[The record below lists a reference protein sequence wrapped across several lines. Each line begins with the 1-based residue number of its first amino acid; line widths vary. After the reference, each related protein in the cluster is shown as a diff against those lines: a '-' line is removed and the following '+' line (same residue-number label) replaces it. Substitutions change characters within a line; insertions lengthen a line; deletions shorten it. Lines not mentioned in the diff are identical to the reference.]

1 MSSTGYKYRPKDV
14 LEQNL
19 KFNIPL
25 YQRLFAWTDVQV
37 KKLMT
42 DLKEYF
48 DSADFIDAPEENKAY
63 YLGLLTAISPSKGNL
78 DLIDGQQR
86 FTVMTLISLVFK
98 DIEQWK
104 MFLDGG
110 RRIQLAARSEDEG
123 YLKRLAADPDI
134 DKYLHHESMACPY
147 ENKYMKNALIFIK
160 SFVKENY
167 PDEESRRK
175 FALNIF
181 NYLTFFVT
189 ELPDHY
195 KKDPMSLNKYFEVMN
210 STGKGLENHEILKVK
225 LLRNQEDPSY
235 LLRIWNAVS
244 QMDRPIIPK
253 PSDNFSYEDYAER
266 YRQAIQYCREGDYRS
281 ALEFTTGR
289 SEDYSSDHNTI
300 DVLPVKQKEKGF
312 KDVYVED
319 LEDSI
324 ISFPEFLLLVLAITK
339 KRDEKYS
346 FYQPDRLL
354 STFEADENKIDDV
367 PHFYNMMLFCRLLL
381 DYYVVR
387 REIQGGEYRFVIN
400 LRDGESKENRE
411 RLRQYLSML
420 TVSTEFYIW
429 LQPYFKHILNR
440 DHNAAELLELLK
452 KEDNARH
459 EVGSGEDKYPGKL
472 RTMKYQD
479 NIDRYWFWR
488 LDYYLWEN
496 RDNTRYI
503 KDEDRS
509 IVEEYVFRINRSIE
523 HLHPQNEEHND
534 KWDEKD
540 DVKNGFGNLAMISQ
554 SFNSAQR
561 HDNIHVK
568 FGRIEQ
574 QIESKALQSLK
585 LLVMFRSA
593 EGLES
598 KWTEDKANENLELMC
613 GLLERTAGL
622 EPENC

>member
-1 MSSTGYKYRPKDV
+1 MSSTGHKYRPKDV
-14 LEQNL
+14 LDL

-25 YQRLFAWTDVQV
+25 YQRLFAWTEVQV

-48 DSADFIDAPEENKAY
+48 DSSDFKEAPEENKAY
-63 YLGLLTAISPSKGNL
+63 YLGLLTAISPSKGHL

-86 FTVMTLISLVFK
+86 FTVMTLISVAFK
-98 DIEQWK
+98 DIDEWK

-110 RRIQLAARSEDEG
+110 NRIQLAARSEDEG
-123 YLKRLAADPDI
+123 YLRRLAADPDL
-134 DKYLHHESMACPY
+134 DKYLDRESMAYPY
-147 ENKYMKNALIFIK
+147 ENKYMKNALIFIR

-167 PDEESRRK
+167 PDEASRK
-175 FALNIF
+175 EFALNIF
-181 NYLTFFVT
+181 KYLTFFVT
-189 ELPDHY
+189 ELPEHY

-225 LLRNQEDPSY
+225 LLRNQGNPSY

-253 PSDNFSYEDYAER
+253 PSDNFTYEDYAER
-266 YRQAIQYCREGDYRS
+266 YRRAIQCCRNGDYEA
-281 ALEFTTGR
+281 ALDFTTGR
-289 SEDYSSDHNTI
+289 SEDNSSDLNTI
-300 DVLPVKQKEKGF
+300 DVLPVKQKEKGS

-324 ISFPEFLLLVLAITK
+324 ISFPEFLLLVLSITK
-339 KRDEKYS
+339 KRDGLYS

-354 STFEADENKIDDV
+354 STFEAEENQIDDV
-367 PHFYNMMLFCRLLL
+367 LGFYNMMLFCRLLL

-387 REIQGGEYRFVIN
+387 REIQGGEYSFVIN
-400 LRDGESKENRE
+400 LRDGDTKENRE

-429 LQPYFKHILNR
+429 MQPYFKHILEK
-440 DHNAAELLELLK
+440 DYNAAELLERLK
-452 KEDNARH
+452 REDNKRH
-459 EVGSGEDKYPGKL
+459 KVGSGDGNYPGKL

-496 RDNTRYI
+496 RDDTRYI
-503 KDEDRS
+503 KEADRT
-509 IVEEYVFRINRSIE
+509 IVEDYVFRINRSIE

-534 KWDEKD
+534 KWNEKD

-561 HDNIHVK
+561 HDNINVK
-568 FGRIEQ
+568 FGRIKQ

-585 LLVMFRSA
+585 MLVMFRSA

-598 KWTEDKANENLELMC
+598 RWTEEKANENLELMC
-613 GLLERTAGL
+613 DLLERTAGL
-622 EPENC
+622 KSENC